1 MLGGFEHLPPVAPAV
16 EPRSTGRYASRVA
29 RHARLA
35 VGERREQLLDLGLRL
50 FGSKPYD
57 EISIEEIAQLAGM
70 SKGLLYHY
78 FPSKRDFYVACLR
91 AASVQLRRLMH
102 PNPELPPPEQV
113 RRSLS
118 VYLDHVRA
126 NRAKILAFVR
136 GGVGS
141 DPEVLEVIE
150 ATRRAVWESMLA
162 GMRASDDERLLRSA
176 VRSWVRF
183 VEVMALDWAEYD
195 DVAKEAV
202 IDVCV
207 SVLDTAVDEARK
219 SPAVLPTET
228 G

>member
-1 MLGGFEHLPPVAPAV
+1 
-16 EPRSTGRYASRVA
+16 VA

-91 AASVQLRRLMH
+91 AASLQLRRLMR
-102 PNPELPPPEQV
+102 PDPDLPPPEQV
-113 RRSLS
+113 RSSLS

-150 ATRRAVWESMLA
+150 ATRHAVWESMLA

-183 VEVMALDWAEYD
+183 VEAMALDWAEYD
-195 DVAKEAV
+195 GVAKEAV
-202 IDVCV
+202 IEVCV

-219 SPAVLPTET
+219 SPAALPPET

>member
-1 MLGGFEHLPPVAPAV
+1 M
-16 EPRSTGRYASRVA
+16 A

-91 AASVQLRRLMH
+91 AASLQLRRLIQ
-102 PNPELPPPEQV
+102 PDPDLPAPQQV
-113 RRSLS
+113 RSGLS
-118 VYLDHVRA
+118 IYLDHVRA
-126 NRAKILAFVR
+126 NRAKIQAFVR

-141 DPEVLEVIE
+141 DQEVLEVIE
-150 ATRRAVWESMLA
+150 ATRRAVWEFMLA
-162 GMRASDDERLLRSA
+162 GIRASDDERLLRSA

-183 VEVMALDWAEYD
+183 VEVMALDWAESD
-195 DVAKEAV
+195 GVPKETV
-202 IDVCV
+202 IEVCV
-207 SVLDTAVDEARK
+207 AVLDTAVVEARK
-219 SPAVLPTET
+219 SRAARPAET

>member
-1 MLGGFEHLPPVAPAV
+1 M
-16 EPRSTGRYASRVA
+16 A

-35 VGERREQLLDLGLRL
+35 VGERRQQLLDLGLRL
-50 FGSKPYD
+50 FGAKPYD

-91 AASVQLRRLMH
+91 AAALQLSRLMR
-102 PNPELPPPEQV
+102 PDPELPPPAQV
-113 RRSLS
+113 RSGLS

-150 ATRRAVWESMLA
+150 ATQRAVWEFMLA
-162 GMRASDDERLLRSA
+162 GLRASDDEQLLRSA

-183 VEVMALDWAEYD
+183 VEAMALDWAEHD
-195 DVAKEAV
+195 GVAKEAV
-202 IDVCV
+202 IDLCV
-207 SVLDTAVDEARK
+207 SVLDAAVGKARK
-219 SPAVLPTET
+219 SSDVLPPDT

>member
-1 MLGGFEHLPPVAPAV
+1 M
-16 EPRSTGRYASRVA
+16 A
-29 RHARLA
+29 RHVRLA

-91 AASVQLRRLMH
+91 AASLQLRRLMH
-102 PNPELPPPEQV
+102 PDPDMPPPEQV
-113 RRSLS
+113 RNSLS

-126 NRAKILAFVR
+126 NRAKIQAFLR

-183 VEVMALDWAEYD
+183 VEVMAFDWAESD
-195 DVAKEAV
+195 GVAKETV
-202 IDVCV
+202 IDVCMA
-207 SVLDTAVDEARK
+207 VLDTAVGEARK
-219 SPAVLPTET
+219 SRGAPPAET

>member
-1 MLGGFEHLPPVAPAV
+1 
-16 EPRSTGRYASRVA
+16 VA
-29 RHARLA
+29 RQARLT
-35 VGERREQLLDLGLRL
+35 VEERREQLLDLGLRL

-91 AASVQLRRLMH
+91 AASLQLRRLMR
-102 PNPELPPPEQV
+102 PDPALPPAEQL
-113 RRSLS
+113 RSSLS
-118 VYLDHVRA
+118 IYLDHVQA
-126 NRAKILAFVR
+126 NRAKTQAFVR

-141 DPEVLEVIE
+141 DPEVLEVTE
-150 ATRRAVWESMLA
+150 ATRRAVWEFMLA
-162 GMRASDDERLLRSA
+162 GMRAADDEHLLRSA

-183 VEVMALDWAEYD
+183 VEVMALDWAESEG
-195 DVAKEAV
+195 VPKEAT

-207 SVLDTAVDEARK
+207 AVLDTAVAESRRSRGAW
-219 SPAVLPTET
+219 PPQT

>member
-1 MLGGFEHLPPVAPAV
+1 VA
-16 EPRSTGRYASRVA
+16 GQ
-29 RHARLA
+29 ARLT

-57 EISIEEIAQLAGM
+57 EISIGEIAQMAGM

-78 FPSKRDFYVACLR
+78 FPSKRDFYVACVR
-91 AASVQLRRLMH
+91 AAALQLRRLIQ
-102 PNPELPPPEQV
+102 PDPSLPPAEQV

-126 NRAKILAFVR
+126 NRDKTQAFVR
-136 GGVGS
+136 GGIGC
-141 DPEVLEVIE
+141 DPEVTEVTE
-150 ATRRAVWESMLA
+150 ATRRAVWESLLA
-162 GMRASDDERLLRSA
+162 GMRASDDDHLMRLA

-183 VEVMALDWAEYD
+183 VEVMALEWADAE
-195 DVAKEAV
+195 DVAKETV

-207 SVLDTAVDEARK
+207 AVLDTAVGGSRR
-219 SPAVLPTET
+219 SPAALATRAGTWPGPVAPET